1 MPAYCFRL
9 CTPDHHPH
17 PTEQRELPD
26 LRQALIAGHGLARK
40 LLRQRLG
47 RAPLHGSLDI
57 EDERNQPV
65 ARILLADLARQLS

>member
-9 CTPDHHPH
+9 RTPDRHPH
-17 PTEQRELPD
+17 APEQRDLPD
-26 LRQALIAGHGLARK
+26 LREALIAGHGLART
-40 LLRQRLG
+40 LLRHWSG
-47 RAPLHGSLDI
+47 RTPLHGSLDI

>member
-9 CTPDHHPH
+9 RTPDRLPH
-17 PTEQRELPD
+17 PAERRDLPD
-26 LRQALIAGHGLARK
+26 LREALIAGHGLARS
-40 LLRQRLG
+40 LLRHRHG
-47 RAPLHGSLDI
+47 GAPLHGSLDI